1 MGAKLTQVQTFLV
14 GQGIAS
20 RIFYWAIRSLIKV
33 FCLVYFRLGV
43 YGQEN
48 IPRSGA
54 FILAPIHR
62 SNVDTPIVS
71 VVTKRRLRFMGK
83 DSLWKIK
90 PVGAVLSAL
99 GGFPVTR
106 GSADLEALKR
116 CLSVLSLGEPLVMF
130 PEGTRQSGPIIHP
143 LFDGA
148 AYLSI
153 KSGAPIIP
161 VGFGGTEGVMP
172 KGSKKILPKRCS
184 VVVGKPIYPPQSDT
198 GRLPRTATTDL
209 TSELSKAL
217 QIVFDQAKQNAD
229 QTS

>member
-1 MGAKLTQVQTFLV
+1 MTRVQTFLV
-14 GQGIAS
+14 GRGVSS
-20 RIFYWAIRSLIKV
+20 RVFYRIIRFLIEV
-33 FCLVYFRLGV
+33 FCRIYFRLRVFGSD
-43 YGQEN
+43 N
-48 IPRSGA
+48 IPKTGA

-90 PVGAVLSAL
+90 PIGVILSAL

-116 CLSVLSLGEPLVMF
+116 CLAVLKLGEPLVMF
-130 PEGTRQSGPIIHP
+130 PEGTRQSGPKIHP

-148 AYLSI
+148 AYLAI
-153 KSGAPIIP
+153 KADVPIVP

-172 KGSKKILPKRCS
+172 KGSKIVLPRRCS
-184 VVVGKPIYPPQSDT
+184 VVVGKPIYPPKSET

-209 TSELSKAL
+209 TAELIAAL
-217 QIVFDQAKQNAD
+217 QVVFDQAKQKVGQAI
-229 QTS
+229 

>member
-1 MGAKLTQVQTFLV
+1 MTQVQTFLV
-14 GQGIAS
+14 GRGVSS
-20 RIFYWAIRSLIKV
+20 RVFYRIIRFLIEV
-33 FCLVYFRLGV
+33 FCRIYFRLRVFGSD
-43 YGQEN
+43 N
-48 IPRSGA
+48 IPKTGA

-90 PVGAVLSAL
+90 PIGVILSAL

-116 CLSVLSLGEPLVMF
+116 CLAVLKLGEPLVMF
-130 PEGTRQSGPIIHP
+130 PEGTRQSGPKIHP

-148 AYLSI
+148 AYLAI
-153 KSGAPIIP
+153 KADVPIVP

-172 KGSKKILPKRCS
+172 KGSKMVLPRRCS
-184 VVVGKPIYPPQSDT
+184 VVVGKPIYPPKSET

-209 TSELSKAL
+209 TAELIAAL
-217 QIVFDQAKQNAD
+217 QVVFDQAKQKVGQAI
-229 QTS
+229 

>member
-1 MGAKLTQVQTFLV
+1 MTRVQTFLV
-14 GQGIAS
+14 GRGVSS
-20 RIFYWAIRSLIKV
+20 RVFYRIIRFLIEV
-33 FCLVYFRLGV
+33 FCRIYFRLRVFGSD
-43 YGQEN
+43 N
-48 IPRSGA
+48 IPKTGA

-90 PVGAVLSAL
+90 PIGVILSAL

-116 CLSVLSLGEPLVMF
+116 CLAVLKLGEPLVMF
-130 PEGTRQSGPIIHP
+130 PEGTRQSGPKIHP

-148 AYLSI
+148 AYLAI
-153 KSGAPIIP
+153 KADVPIVP

-172 KGSKKILPKRCS
+172 KGSKMVLPRRCS
-184 VVVGKPIYPPQSDT
+184 VVVGKPIYPPKSET

-209 TSELSKAL
+209 TAELIAAL
-217 QIVFDQAKQNAD
+217 QVVFDQAKQKVGEAI
-229 QTS
+229 

>member
-1 MGAKLTQVQTFLV
+1 MTRVQTFLV
-14 GQGIAS
+14 GRGVSS
-20 RIFYWAIRSLIKV
+20 RVFYRIIRFLIEV
-33 FCLVYFRLGV
+33 FCRIYFRLRVFGSD
-43 YGQEN
+43 N
-48 IPRSGA
+48 IPKTGA

-90 PVGAVLSAL
+90 PIGVILSAR

-116 CLSVLSLGEPLVMF
+116 CLAVLKLGEPLVMF
-130 PEGTRQSGPIIHP
+130 PEGTRQSGPKIHP

-148 AYLSI
+148 AYLAI
-153 KSGAPIIP
+153 KADVPIVP

-172 KGSKKILPKRCS
+172 KGSKMVLPRRCS
-184 VVVGKPIYPPQSDT
+184 VVVGKPIYPPKSET

-209 TSELSKAL
+209 TAELIAAL
-217 QIVFDQAKQNAD
+217 QVVFDQAKQKVGQAI
-229 QTS
+229 

>member
-1 MGAKLTQVQTFLV
+1 MTRVQTFLV
-14 GQGIAS
+14 GRGVSS
-20 RIFYWAIRSLIKV
+20 RVFYRIIRFLIEV
-33 FCLVYFRLGV
+33 FCRVYFRLRVFGSD
-43 YGQEN
+43 N
-48 IPRSGA
+48 IPKTGA

-90 PVGAVLSAL
+90 PIGVILSAL

-116 CLSVLSLGEPLVMF
+116 CLAVLKLGEPLVMF
-130 PEGTRQSGPIIHP
+130 PEGTRQSGPKIHP

-148 AYLSI
+148 AYLAI
-153 KSGAPIIP
+153 KADVPIVP

-172 KGSKKILPKRCS
+172 KGSKMILPRRCS
-184 VVVGKPIYPPQSDT
+184 VVVGKPIYPPKSET

-209 TSELSKAL
+209 TAELIAAL
-217 QIVFDQAKQNAD
+217 QVVFDQAKQKVGQAI
-229 QTS
+229 

>member
-1 MGAKLTQVQTFLV
+1 MTQVQTFLV
-14 GQGIAS
+14 GQGILS
-20 RIFYWAIRSLIKV
+20 RVFYWLIRSLIKA
-33 FCLVYFRLGV
+33 FCRTYFRLGV
-43 YGQEN
+43 YGREN
-48 IPRSGA
+48 IPQSGA

-90 PVGAVLSAL
+90 PIGAVLSAL

-106 GSADLEALKR
+106 GTADLEALKR
-116 CLSVLSLGEPLVMF
+116 CLAVLALGEPLVMF
-130 PEGTRQSGPIIHP
+130 PEGTRQSGPNIHP

-153 KSGAPIIP
+153 KSGVPIIP

-172 KGSKKILPKRCS
+172 KGSKKVLPKKCS
-184 VVVGKPIYPPQSDT
+184 VVVGKPIYPPKSDA
-198 GRLPRTATTDL
+198 GRLPRTATADL
-209 TSELSKAL
+209 TTELSDAL
-217 QIVFDQAKQNAD
+217 QTVFDQAKQKAG

>member
-1 MGAKLTQVQTFLV
+1 MTRVQTFLV
-14 GQGIAS
+14 GRGVSS
-20 RIFYWAIRSLIKV
+20 RVFYRIIRFLIEV
-33 FCLVYFRLGV
+33 FCRIYFRLRVFGSD
-43 YGQEN
+43 N
-48 IPRSGA
+48 IPKTGA

-90 PVGAVLSAL
+90 PIGVILSAL

-116 CLSVLSLGEPLVMF
+116 CLAVLKLGEPLVMF
-130 PEGTRQSGPIIHP
+130 PEGTRQSGPKIHP

-148 AYLSI
+148 AYLAI
-153 KSGAPIIP
+153 KADVPIVP

-172 KGSKKILPKRCS
+172 KGSKMILPRRCS
-184 VVVGKPIYPPQSDT
+184 VVVGKPIYPPKSET

-209 TSELSKAL
+209 TAELIAAL
-217 QIVFDQAKQNAD
+217 QVVFDQAKQKVGQAI
-229 QTS
+229 

>member
-1 MGAKLTQVQTFLV
+1 MTRVQTFLV
-14 GQGIAS
+14 GRGVLS
-20 RIFYWAIRSLIKV
+20 RVFYRIIRFLIEV
-33 FCLVYFRLGV
+33 FCRIYFRLRVFGSD
-43 YGQEN
+43 N
-48 IPRSGA
+48 IPKTGA

-90 PVGAVLSAL
+90 PIGVILSAL

-116 CLSVLSLGEPLVMF
+116 CLAVLKLGEPLVMF
-130 PEGTRQSGPIIHP
+130 PEGTRQSGPKIHP

-148 AYLSI
+148 AYLAI
-153 KSGAPIIP
+153 KADVPIVP

-172 KGSKKILPKRCS
+172 KGSKMILPRRCS
-184 VVVGKPIYPPQSDT
+184 VVVGKPIYPPKSET

-209 TSELSKAL
+209 TAELIAAL
-217 QIVFDQAKQNAD
+217 QVVFDQAKQKVGQAI
-229 QTS
+229 

>member
-1 MGAKLTQVQTFLV
+1 MTRVQTFLV
-14 GQGIAS
+14 GRGVSS
-20 RIFYWAIRSLIKV
+20 RVFYRIIRFLIEV
-33 FCLVYFRLGV
+33 FCRIYFRLRVFGSD
-43 YGQEN
+43 N
-48 IPRSGA
+48 IPKTGA

-90 PVGAVLSAL
+90 PIGVILSAL

-116 CLSVLSLGEPLVMF
+116 CLAVLKLGEPLVMF
-130 PEGTRQSGPIIHP
+130 PEGTRQSGPKIHP

-148 AYLSI
+148 AYLAI
-153 KSGAPIIP
+153 KADVPIVP

-172 KGSKKILPKRCS
+172 KGSKMVLPRRCS
-184 VVVGKPIYPPQSDT
+184 VVVGKPIYPPKSET
-198 GRLPRTATTDL
+198 GRLPRTATTDF
-209 TSELSKAL
+209 TAELSAAL
-217 QIVFDQAKQNAD
+217 QVVFDQAKQKVGQAI
-229 QTS
+229 

>member
-1 MGAKLTQVQTFLV
+1 MTQVQTFLV
-14 GQGIAS
+14 GQGILS
-20 RIFYWAIRSLIKV
+20 RIFYWLIRSLIKA
-33 FCLVYFRLGV
+33 FCRTYFRLGV
-43 YGQEN
+43 YGREN
-48 IPRSGA
+48 IPQSGA

-90 PVGAVLSAL
+90 PIGAVLSAL

-106 GSADLEALKR
+106 GTADLEALKR
-116 CLSVLSLGEPLVMF
+116 CLAVLALGEPLVMF
-130 PEGTRQSGPIIHP
+130 PEGTRQSGPNIHP

-153 KSGAPIIP
+153 KSGVPIIP

-172 KGSKKILPKRCS
+172 KGSKKVLPKKCS
-184 VVVGKPIYPPQSDT
+184 VVVGKPIYPPKSDA
-198 GRLPRTATTDL
+198 GRLPRTATADL
-209 TSELSKAL
+209 TTELSDAL
-217 QIVFDQAKQNAD
+217 QTVFDQAKQKAG

>member
-1 MGAKLTQVQTFLV
+1 MTRVQTFLV
-14 GQGIAS
+14 GRGVSS
-20 RIFYWAIRSLIKV
+20 RVFYRIIRFLIEV
-33 FCLVYFRLGV
+33 FCRIYFRLRVFGSD
-43 YGQEN
+43 N
-48 IPRSGA
+48 IPKTGA

-90 PVGAVLSAL
+90 PIGVILSAL

-116 CLSVLSLGEPLVMF
+116 CLAVLKLGEPLVMF
-130 PEGTRQSGPIIHP
+130 PEGTRQSGPKIHP

-148 AYLSI
+148 AYLAI
-153 KSGAPIIP
+153 KADVPIVP

-172 KGSKKILPKRCS
+172 KGSKMVLPRRCS
-184 VVVGKPIYPPQSDT
+184 VVVGQPIYPPKSET

-209 TSELSKAL
+209 TAELIAAL
-217 QIVFDQAKQNAD
+217 QVVFDQAKQKVGQAI
-229 QTS
+229 

>member
-1 MGAKLTQVQTFLV
+1 MTQVQTFLV
-14 GQGIAS
+14 GQGILS
-20 RIFYWAIRSLIKV
+20 RVFYWLIRSLIKA
-33 FCLVYFRLGV
+33 FCRTYFRLGV
-43 YGQEN
+43 YAREN
-48 IPRSGA
+48 IPQSGA

-90 PVGAVLSAL
+90 PIGAVLSAL

-106 GSADLEALKR
+106 GTADLEALKR
-116 CLSVLSLGEPLVMF
+116 CLAVLALGEPLVMF
-130 PEGTRQSGPIIHP
+130 PEGTRQSGPNIHP

-153 KSGAPIIP
+153 KSGVPIIP

-172 KGSKKILPKRCS
+172 KGSKKVLPKKCS
-184 VVVGKPIYPPQSDT
+184 VVVGKPIYPPKSDA

-209 TSELSKAL
+209 TTELSDAL
-217 QIVFDQAKQNAD
+217 QTVFDQAKQKAG

>member
-1 MGAKLTQVQTFLV
+1 MTRVQTFLV
-14 GQGIAS
+14 GRGVSS
-20 RIFYWAIRSLIKV
+20 RVFYRIIRFLIEV
-33 FCLVYFRLGV
+33 FCRIYFRLRVFGSD
-43 YGQEN
+43 N
-48 IPRSGA
+48 IPKTGA

-90 PVGAVLSAL
+90 PIGVILSAL

-116 CLSVLSLGEPLVMF
+116 CLAVLKLGEPLVMF
-130 PEGTRQSGPIIHP
+130 PEGTRQSGPKIHP

-148 AYLSI
+148 AYLAI
-153 KSGAPIIP
+153 KADVPIVP

-172 KGSKKILPKRCS
+172 KGSKMVLPRRCS
-184 VVVGKPIYPPQSDT
+184 VVVGKPIYPPKSET
-198 GRLPRTATTDL
+198 GRLPRTATTDF
-209 TSELSKAL
+209 TAELIAAL
-217 QIVFDQAKQNAD
+217 QVVFDQAKQKVGQAI
-229 QTS
+229 

>member
-1 MGAKLTQVQTFLV
+1 MTRVQTFLV
-14 GQGIAS
+14 GRGVSS
-20 RIFYWAIRSLIKV
+20 RVFYRIIRFLIEV
-33 FCLVYFRLGV
+33 FCRIYFRLRVFGSD
-43 YGQEN
+43 N
-48 IPRSGA
+48 IPKTGA

-90 PVGAVLSAL
+90 PIGVILSAL

-116 CLSVLSLGEPLVMF
+116 CLAVLKLGEPLVMF
-130 PEGTRQSGPIIHP
+130 PEGTRQSGPKIHP

-148 AYLSI
+148 AYLAI
-153 KSGAPIIP
+153 KADVPIVP

-172 KGSKKILPKRCS
+172 KGSKMILPRRCS
-184 VVVGKPIYPPQSDT
+184 VIVGKPIYPPKSET

-209 TSELSKAL
+209 TAELIAAL
-217 QIVFDQAKQNAD
+217 QVVFDQAKQKVGQAI
-229 QTS
+229 

>member
-1 MGAKLTQVQTFLV
+1 MTQVQTFLV
-14 GQGIAS
+14 GQGILS
-20 RIFYWAIRSLIKV
+20 RVFYWLIRSLIKA
-33 FCLVYFRLGV
+33 FCRTYFRLGV
-43 YGQEN
+43 YGREN
-48 IPRSGA
+48 IPQSGA

-90 PVGAVLSAL
+90 PIGAVLSAL

-106 GSADLEALKR
+106 GTADLEALKR
-116 CLSVLSLGEPLVMF
+116 CLAVLALGEPLVMF
-130 PEGTRQSGPIIHP
+130 PEGTRQSGPNIHQ

-153 KSGAPIIP
+153 KSGVPIIP

-172 KGSKKILPKRCS
+172 KGSKKVLPKKCS
-184 VVVGKPIYPPQSDT
+184 VVVGKPIYPPKSDA

-209 TSELSKAL
+209 TTELSDAL
-217 QIVFDQAKQNAD
+217 QTVFDQAKQKAG

>member
-1 MGAKLTQVQTFLV
+1 MTRVQTFLV
-14 GQGIAS
+14 GRGVSS
-20 RIFYWAIRSLIKV
+20 RVFYRIIRFLIEV
-33 FCLVYFRLGV
+33 FCRVYFRLRVFGSD
-43 YGQEN
+43 N
-48 IPRSGA
+48 IPKTGA

-90 PVGAVLSAL
+90 PIGVILSAL

-116 CLSVLSLGEPLVMF
+116 CLAVLKLGEPLVMF
-130 PEGTRQSGPIIHP
+130 PEGTRQSGPKIHP

-148 AYLSI
+148 AYLAI
-153 KSGAPIIP
+153 KADVPIVP

-172 KGSKKILPKRCS
+172 KGSKMVLPRRCS
-184 VVVGKPIYPPQSDT
+184 VVVGKPIYPPKSET

-209 TSELSKAL
+209 TAELIAAL
-217 QIVFDQAKQNAD
+217 QVVFDQAKQKVGQAI
-229 QTS
+229 

>member
-1 MGAKLTQVQTFLV
+1 MTRVQTFLV
-14 GQGIAS
+14 GRGVLS
-20 RIFYWAIRSLIKV
+20 RVFYRIIRFLIEV
-33 FCLVYFRLGV
+33 FCRIYFRLRVFGSD
-43 YGQEN
+43 N
-48 IPRSGA
+48 IPKTGA

-90 PVGAVLSAL
+90 PIGVILSAL

-116 CLSVLSLGEPLVMF
+116 CLAVLKLGEPLVMF
-130 PEGTRQSGPIIHP
+130 PEGTRQSGPKIHP

-148 AYLSI
+148 AYLAI
-153 KSGAPIIP
+153 KADVPIVP

-172 KGSKKILPKRCS
+172 KGSKMVLPRRCS
-184 VVVGKPIYPPQSDT
+184 VVVGKPIYPPKSET

-209 TSELSKAL
+209 TAELIAAL
-217 QIVFDQAKQNAD
+217 QVVFDQAKQKVGQAI
-229 QTS
+229 

>member
-1 MGAKLTQVQTFLV
+1 MTQVQTFLV
-14 GQGIAS
+14 GQGILS
-20 RIFYWAIRSLIKV
+20 RIFYWLIRSLIKA
-33 FCLVYFRLGV
+33 FCRTYFRLGV
-43 YGQEN
+43 YGREN
-48 IPRSGA
+48 IPQSGA

-90 PVGAVLSAL
+90 PIGAVLSAL

-106 GSADLEALKR
+106 GTADLEALKR
-116 CLSVLSLGEPLVMF
+116 CLAVLALGEPLVMF
-130 PEGTRQSGPIIHP
+130 PEGTRQSGPNIHP

-153 KSGAPIIP
+153 KSGVPIIP

-172 KGSKKILPKRCS
+172 KGSKKVLPKKCS
-184 VVVGKPIYPPQSDT
+184 VVVGKPIYPPKSDA
-198 GRLPRTATTDL
+198 GRLPRTATADL
-209 TSELSKAL
+209 TTELSDAL
-217 QIVFDQAKQNAD
+217 QTVFDQAKQKAG
-229 QTS
+229 QIS

>member
-1 MGAKLTQVQTFLV
+1 MTRVQTFLV
-14 GQGIAS
+14 GRGVSS
-20 RIFYWAIRSLIKV
+20 RVFYRIVRFLIEV
-33 FCLVYFRLGV
+33 FCRIYFRLRVFGSD
-43 YGQEN
+43 N
-48 IPRSGA
+48 IPKTGA

-71 VVTKRRLRFMGK
+71 LVTKRRLRFMGK

-90 PVGAVLSAL
+90 PIGVILSAL

-116 CLSVLSLGEPLVMF
+116 CLAVLKLGEPLVMF
-130 PEGTRQSGPIIHP
+130 PEGTRQSGPKIHP

-148 AYLSI
+148 AYLAI
-153 KSGAPIIP
+153 KADVPIVP

-172 KGSKKILPKRCS
+172 KGSKMVLPRRCS
-184 VVVGKPIYPPQSDT
+184 VVVGKPIYPPKSET

-209 TSELSKAL
+209 TAELIAAL
-217 QIVFDQAKQNAD
+217 QVVFDQAKQKVGQAI
-229 QTS
+229 

>member
-1 MGAKLTQVQTFLV
+1 MTRVQTFLV
-14 GQGIAS
+14 GRGVSS
-20 RIFYWAIRSLIKV
+20 RVFYRIIRFLIEV
-33 FCLVYFRLGV
+33 FCRIYFRLRVFGSD
-43 YGQEN
+43 N
-48 IPRSGA
+48 IPKTGA

-90 PVGAVLSAL
+90 PIGVSLSAL

-116 CLSVLSLGEPLVMF
+116 CLAVLKLGEPLVMF
-130 PEGTRQSGPIIHP
+130 PEGTRQSGPKIHP

-148 AYLSI
+148 AYLAI
-153 KSGAPIIP
+153 KADVPIVP

-172 KGSKKILPKRCS
+172 KGSKMVLPRRCS
-184 VVVGKPIYPPQSDT
+184 VVVGKPIYPPKSET

-209 TSELSKAL
+209 TAELIAAL
-217 QIVFDQAKQNAD
+217 QVVFDQAKQKVGQAI
-229 QTS
+229 

>member
-1 MGAKLTQVQTFLV
+1 MTRVQTFLV
-14 GQGIAS
+14 GRGVSS
-20 RIFYWAIRSLIKV
+20 RVFYRIIRFLIEV
-33 FCLVYFRLGV
+33 FCRVYFRLRVFGSD
-43 YGQEN
+43 N
-48 IPRSGA
+48 IPKTGA

-90 PVGAVLSAL
+90 PIGVILSAL

-116 CLSVLSLGEPLVMF
+116 CLAVLKLGEPLVMF
-130 PEGTRQSGPIIHP
+130 PEGTRQSGPKIHP

-148 AYLSI
+148 AYLAI
-153 KSGAPIIP
+153 KADVPIVP

-172 KGSKKILPKRCS
+172 KGSKMVLPRRCS
-184 VVVGKPIYPPQSDT
+184 VVVGKPIYPPKSET
-198 GRLPRTATTDL
+198 GRLPRTATKDL
-209 TSELSKAL
+209 TAELIAAL
-217 QIVFDQAKQNAD
+217 QVVFDQAKQKVGQAI
-229 QTS
+229 

>member
-1 MGAKLTQVQTFLV
+1 M
-14 GQGIAS
+14 
-20 RIFYWAIRSLIKV
+20 
-33 FCLVYFRLGV
+33 
-43 YGQEN
+43 YGREN
-48 IPRSGA
+48 IPQSGA

-83 DSLWKIK
+83 DSLWKVK

-106 GSADLEALKR
+106 GTADLEALKR
-116 CLSVLSLGEPLVMF
+116 CLAVLSLGEPLVMF
-130 PEGTRQSGPIIHP
+130 PEGTRQSGPHIHP

-153 KSGAPIIP
+153 KAGVPIVP

-172 KGSKKILPKRCS
+172 KGSKKILPKKCS
-184 VVVGKPIYPPQSDT
+184 VVVGKPIFPPQSDS
-198 GRLPRTATTDL
+198 GRSPRTATTDL
-209 TSELSKAL
+209 TAALSEAL
-217 QIVFDQAKQNAD
+217 QIVFDQAKQKVG